1 MSKTRNGW
9 LRFGCF
15 LTGYNYQIL
24 NGCSELSV
32 KRVLR
37 YTSAILIICMLWAFI
52 GFTFAERYLKTSVLG
67 AVIASLVMVVLVIQ
81 IERQVILSNKNNRGP
96 FIFRMVIAIMMGFIG
111 SIIIDQII
119 FKDDIEQQK
128 LMMMGEKVNKVLPD
142 RARELALQIKAID
155 SLVTLKEQE
164 TKILSDAIEKN
175 PMVTTVTT
183 HVERFKS
190 SDGKDSTKTVAVYS
204 RVPNPKMDLLKQVE
218 QKHAALRREKNKKD
232 SVMLT
237 LRPIVEAELKQN
249 VGFLDELELMKSMLV
264 KSIVALITWIVWF
277 IVLLGLELFIL
288 VSKWSEPETDYDVVI
303 KQQEELHLKR
313 LRLLTEQS
321 P

>member
-1 MSKTRNGW
+1 MSKRRNGW
-9 LRFGCF
+9 LKFGCF

-37 YTSAILIICMLWAFI
+37 YTSAMLIICMLWAFI
-52 GFTFAERYLKTSVLG
+52 GYNFADRYLKASALG
-67 AVIASLVMVVLVIQ
+67 TVAASTIMIILVIQ
-81 IERQVILSNKNNRGP
+81 IERQVILSNKSNKGSLW
-96 FIFRMVIAIMMGFIG
+96 FRMVIAVMMGLIG

-128 LMMMGEKVNKVLPD
+128 SMMMGEKVNKILPD
-142 RARELALQIKAID
+142 RTRELAKQIKEID
-155 SLVTLKEQE
+155 SLVTLKEHE
-164 TKILSDAIEKN
+164 SKVLMDAIEKN

-190 SDGKDSTKTVAVYS
+190 REGKDSTRTVAVYS
-204 RVPNPKMDLLKQVE
+204 KVPNPKMDLLKQVE
-218 QKHAALRREKNKKD
+218 QKHTALRKEKNKKD

-237 LRPIVEAELKQN
+237 LRPIVEAELRQN
-249 VGFLDELELMKSMLV
+249 VGFLDELELMKTMLANSV
-264 KSIVALITWIVWF
+264 VALITWIVWF
-277 IVLLGLELFIL
+277 FVLLGLELFIL

-303 KQQEELHLKR
+303 QQQEQLHLKR
-313 LRLLTEQS
+313 LRLLVSQS